1 MIFLLL
7 REKNQTTLNPKP
19 TIKQP
24 YENKEQQ
31 TQKLI
36 QNPHVSL
43 PVGSILKEKAT
54 QYKRQQK
61 QQHFN

>member
-1 MIFLLL
+1 M
-7 REKNQTTLNPKP
+7 NPKP